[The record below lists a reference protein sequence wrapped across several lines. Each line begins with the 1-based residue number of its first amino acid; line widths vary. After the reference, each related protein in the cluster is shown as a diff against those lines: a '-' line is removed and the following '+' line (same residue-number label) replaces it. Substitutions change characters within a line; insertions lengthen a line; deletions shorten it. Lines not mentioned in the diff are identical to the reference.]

1 MAIDSVSEV
10 FEKNIAGRLESKPE
24 LAAQIGASYKFE
36 VTGDGGGTW
45 VVDLKEGNGSVSAGD
60 GDADCHITVE
70 SADFLALTGLPP
82 AETSPSGASGSFSS
96 SSNSMSNILLCFI
109 LTS

>member
-1 MAIDSVSEV
+1 MAIESVSEV

-45 VVDLKEGNGSVSAGD
+45 VVNLKEGNGSVSAGD
-60 GDADCHITVE
+60 GEADCHITVE
-70 SADFLALTGLPP
+70 AADFLAIINGELNGQM
-82 AETSPSGASGSFSS
+82 AFMSGKLKVQGDMMLAMKLGS
-96 SSNSMSNILLCFI
+96 ILG
-109 LTS
+109 S